1 MLVFTCYNSIAF
13 VVGVLFSLF
22 LSTNAAQWLSMLL
35 GDLCVVVLVMAIAC
49 ILDTAC

>member
-1 MLVFTCYNSIAF
+1 MIVFTCYNSITF

-22 LSTNAAQWLSMLL
+22 LSTNATQWLSMLL
-35 GDLCVVVLVMAIAC
+35 GDLCVVVLVMAIVP